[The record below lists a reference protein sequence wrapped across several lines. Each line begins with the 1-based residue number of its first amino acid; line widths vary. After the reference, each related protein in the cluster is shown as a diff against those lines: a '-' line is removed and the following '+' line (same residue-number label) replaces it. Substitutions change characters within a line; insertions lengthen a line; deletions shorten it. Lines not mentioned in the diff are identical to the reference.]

1 MLLFTLPIAIII
13 GVLIGKN
20 FTPQSKGR
28 KILAAFLIPI
38 ISGII
43 INALVAF
50 CNVSGFGFW
59 EDYGRYFVFVA
70 IPAFVLFITLL
81 ITLKVDEKQPESAAS
96 STMLLHYGTGEDK
109 VVFEI
114 QLSDHE
120 LAKMEEL
127 RKQDPE
133 KWMDNDYELVKEVK
147 RQLETEDAEKASDSA
162 SIASKNS
169 AIQSV
174 TIPEHKTLELTQN
187 GIVVSMALSHEILE
201 QMAVIRQQ
209 NPQKWI
215 DNEVEL
221 VKAAK
226 RKLQSMEEIEDVA
239 ASNNDE
245 TNQVNEEMTETEAP
259 SVELAPSAG
268 VFGGKLE
275 SEYRRETKADAHWI
289 RQDDTEICIN
299 IEEAVYQKMVELQ
312 SKNPK
317 KWVNKELDLYQKA
330 KKALLE
336 PKSKQ
341 RKLF

>member
-13 GVLIGKN
+13 GVLIGRN
-20 FTPQSKGR
+20 YSPQSKGR

-43 INALVAF
+43 INALVASST
-50 CNVSGFGFW
+50 VSGFGFW
-59 EDYGRYFVFVA
+59 ENYGRYFVFVA

-81 ITLKVDEKQPESAAS
+81 ITLKVDEKQPAS
-96 STMLLHYGTGEDK
+96 KVPSTMLLHYGTGEDK
-109 VVFEI
+109 VVFEV
-114 QLSDHE
+114 QLSDRE
-120 LAKMEEL
+120 LAKMNEL
-127 RKQDPE
+127 RKQDPN

-147 RQLETEDAEKASDSA
+147 RQVETEDTKKVSDSESA
-162 SIASKNS
+162 VSKDS
-169 AIQSV
+169 AIQSE
-174 TIPEHKTLELTQN
+174 TILEQKTHELKQD
-187 GIVVSMALSHEILE
+187 GIVVSMVLSQEILE
-201 QMAVIRQQ
+201 QMSVIRQQ

-226 RKLQSMEEIEDVA
+226 RKLQGIEEVEEVTTSNNESNQGNEEIIA
-239 ASNNDE
+239 A
-245 TNQVNEEMTETEAP
+245 EEP
-259 SVELAPSAG
+259 SSVTASTTG

-275 SEYRRETKADAHWI
+275 SEYRRETKADSHWI

-312 SKNPK
+312 SENPK